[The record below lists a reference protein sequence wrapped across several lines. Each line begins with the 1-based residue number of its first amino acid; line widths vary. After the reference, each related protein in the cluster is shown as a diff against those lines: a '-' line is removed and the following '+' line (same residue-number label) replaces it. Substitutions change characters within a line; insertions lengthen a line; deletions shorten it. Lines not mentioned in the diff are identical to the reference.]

1 MQALATSLP
10 RAGLHAPAAPVT
22 GKLARITPIRW
33 QEEGMCSHE
42 RQHDTARADR
52 PRRCLNE
59 PLLADSLSH
68 RGQVRRDATLW
79 STLAQ
84 TSRHLM
90 AHARRRRA
98 GGQHAPQGYRA
109 AACFVV

>member
-1 MQALATSLP
+1 MQPLANVLLW
-10 RAGLHAPAAPVT
+10 AGLHVPAAPVT
-22 GKLARITPIRW
+22 GKLACIAPLRW
-33 QEEGMCSHE
+33 KEEGICSHD
-42 RQHDTARADR
+42 RRHDTARAER
-52 PRRCLNE
+52 SRRRLNE

-68 RGQVRRDATLW
+68 RGQVRRDAALW

-98 GGQHAPQGYRA
+98 GGQHAPQRYRA
-109 AACFVV
+109 AACWVV